1 MDWSGIITNLNNG
14 LQEFN
19 GRYQEILNIIT
30 NPIETYMGGTIYKI
44 VADINGGLKAIGYSM
59 VVVFGLI
66 SYMKSSISFQ
76 DMKRPE
82 QFLRVVLNFILGKGA
97 IDFGL
102 PLMLLIFNMGLKII
116 TSIASKMGDA
126 ASFVVPS
133 EIMSAVGNMTG
144 LFDGLFP
151 YLVSFLCNII
161 IMGISMIIL
170 LTVYGR
176 FFKVYMYLAIAPIP
190 LATFSGEG
198 TSQIGKTFLKGF
210 IGVILEGALIVLA
223 CIIYQNYATSPPTL
237 DGDATSMIFKYM
249 GQNIFNMLVLLGVI
263 KMTDRVVKEMGF

>member
-30 NPIETYMGGTIYKI
+30 NPIETYMGGNIYR
-44 VADINGGLKAIGYSM
+44 VVEDINGGLKAIGYSL

-66 SYMKSSISFQ
+66 SYMKSSITFQ

-82 QFLRVVLNFILGKGA
+82 QYLRMVLHFILGKGA
-97 IDFGL
+97 IDFGM
-102 PLMLLIFNMGLKII
+102 PLMLLIFNTGLQVI
-116 TSIASKMGDA
+116 TSMATRMGA
-126 ASFVVPS
+126 ATSFTVPS
-133 EIMSAVGNMTG
+133 EISSAVSSMTG

-151 YLVSFLCNII
+151 YLVSFICNII
-161 IMGISMIIL
+161 IMAISMVIL

-190 LATFSGEG
+190 LSTFAGEG
-198 TSQIGKTFLKGF
+198 TSQMGQTFLKSF
-210 IGVILEGALIVLA
+210 LGVCLEGALIVLA
-223 CIIYQNYATSPPTL
+223 CIIFQNYATSPPVVE
-237 DGDATSMIFKYM
+237 GDATSMIFKYM

-263 KMTDRVVKEMGF
+263 KATDRVVKEMGF